1 MSLGKLDPG
10 EYGGMGPTSTALA
23 TAATAVVRMAAETM
37 ATMARRADDEDDDPA
52 TASEINIDASFIF
65 DWGNAPGTGPYF
77 SSNNVDAAQQITTA
91 ALLGSAG
98 IVAFSL
104 LRVRWPELYSHRLRL
119 RHMRPSNIPRT
130 VFGWIYPLSTM
141 SDRHVL
147 ETIGLDALLFFRSY
161 RMFIYM
167 FLCLTTSGMLILYP
181 VNFFWS
187 RDDPIEQNDKH
198 TIFDSPIANVK
209 SLTGRYS
216 IAHALMAYVFAAI
229 LFFYIDRFALHTIT
243 MRWHYLL
250 LTRRS
255 GNSRTLM
262 VTHLPRELRSEAAL
276 ARFIRGMHTGEIESV
291 HVTPMGNE
299 LNRALAHRTKV
310 LRKLEASFVRML
322 GNPCRARSYNPE
334 LLKRVVLTNSPDA
347 RAVEAKLLRRWARRT
362 KLRKPVGR
370 PQMTVVDRKSGR
382 WWWPF
387 VRVDCIDHWRTE
399 LMRADARLQRAREG
413 FGSGEGGTAAFV
425 TMRQPAD
432 AYIIAQLSVHARPDT
447 CKIRMAPEAR
457 SIAWKSIGKPYSSKM
472 LRYVMGL
479 IMTVALLL
487 LWCVP
492 VVLISTLIS
501 LRFLVT
507 RSPGL
512 ADVVRDSQFVRSLL
526 SYTLPSLILTIF
538 MTILPRL
545 LWMFVLAG
553 GDRAFGIADKN
564 MFIRHLYFLVIYIV
578 IIFGMSG
585 SVWSAVYDIFT
596 DFGGFWSQ
604 LVNALPGMATWYCVY
619 VMLYGIGYQVLKL
632 LHLKSV
638 CRFLFHQA
646 MAHTPREY
654 MKAIS
659 PVFIDWGTFQPY
671 TVLFFFVGILYSH
684 MQPLLLPITMLY
696 YIVGLLVMKYMCVY
710 AWYFRQENAGTFW
723 PVIIRRM
730 VVCVLMYQALTTAIF
745 SGDDNHWFVAPMLVL
760 MLFSWYYFWVRC
772 KYLKRLA
779 DSVPLQ
785 LLREAERRRK
795 LVLLRERKEVMLTAS
810 AHSPLP
816 GRVTWEDNRPD
827 VASESACE
835 SICQQHQQEQLSAVA
850 AEEKELDNQAL
861 MPKQTRPRRTRQW
874 FVKLLHNALVHPIQ
888 ALISSVSYMIVY
900 LKGDPAGP
908 LWEHMD
914 DYAFPERVD
923 RSISH
928 PAGRDSVDHHLPKQ
942 QPGSI
947 LDILKST
954 VLGIP
959 RAFVSIGSEFFVD
972 FHVPRAHLDSSV
984 FSYPRAE
991 HTNDAF
997 ATSHRRRTQKKKAE
1011 REEEDMRQ
1019 KRSALVAGVEIEKV
1033 PFASANESTNDAD
1046 GESIFP
1052 SAIDRAES
1060 VRQMQY
1066 CLAPAVELP
1075 PAYIPRINEPTSP
1088 QLSRLP
1094 LLTIPPSVFRT
1105 TTSIP
1110 EVDPQTGGTNA
1121 MQYQAFNSELP
1132 FGTQMNRR
1140 YTDFS
1145 QPNMSYLMGIL
1156 DTTKFR
1162 YMHPGLYG
1170 DLPSLWL
1177 PVQSLKH
1184 RTELKRTAGQRV
1196 KSAIR
1201 ALEGALEDNLIG
1213 ERAAGKLHEK
1223 RKEMRRRVK
1232 DATKL
1237 TPFSTRQ
1244 SPRTSLDSRSPV
1256 ASSLPAIVDDSSSS
1270 FSNVALGD
1278 RSSNIGAAVVGE
1290 QQGASSSA
1298 EPSKTLP
1305 TAEKVSDL
1313 AVQQKMD
1320 DMMVASRCT
1329 ALGIDPS
1336 IVSNWDPTGLH
1347 RACTLI
1353 NVHQQ
1358 SAPSQSDDSSFGPS
1372 LPATTE
1378 HDSLMDPPSLL
1389 DESDSDYES
1398 DSQERIEDNPRADS
1412 LRNAEEG
1419 NAAARNN

>member
-1 MSLGKLDPG
+1 MSLGELESGD
-10 EYGGMGPTSTALA
+10 YGGMAPTSTAFA
-23 TAATAVVRMAAETM
+23 TAATAMMRMATETM
-37 ATMARRADDEDDDPA
+37 VGRADETKESA
-52 TASEINIDASFIF
+52 TESEITIDASFLF

-91 ALLGSAG
+91 ALLGSIG
-98 IVAFSL
+98 IVVFSL

-130 VFGWIYPLSTM
+130 VFGWMYPLATM

-167 FLCLTTSGMLILYP
+167 FISLTTFGMLILYP
-181 VNFFWS
+181 VNFFWG
-187 RDDPIEQNDKH
+187 RDDPVEKDDKH

-209 SLTGRYS
+209 NLSGRYS
-216 IAHALMAYVFAAI
+216 IAHAFMAYVFAGI

-262 VTHLPRELRSEAAL
+262 ATHLPRELRSEAAL
-276 ARFIRGMHTGEIESV
+276 ARFIRGMHAGEVESV
-291 HVTPMGNE
+291 HVTPMGDE

-310 LRKLEASFVRML
+310 LRKLEASFVHML
-322 GNPCRARSYNPE
+322 GNPCRARSYDPE
-334 LLKRVVLTNSPDA
+334 LLKRVVLTDSPEA
-347 RAVEAKLLRRWARRT
+347 RELEAKLLRRWARRT

-370 PQMTVVDRKSGR
+370 PQMTMMDRSGGR

-387 VRVDCIDHWRTE
+387 VRVDCIDHWREE
-399 LMRADARLQRAREG
+399 LTRADARLQSARDG
-413 FGSGEGGTAAFV
+413 FGNGEGGTAAFV
-425 TMRQPAD
+425 TMQQPAD
-432 AYIIAQLSVHARPDT
+432 AYVIAQLSVHARPDT

-472 LRYVMGL
+472 LRYVLGL

-545 LWMFVLAG
+545 LWMFVLTG

-585 SVWSAVYDIFT
+585 SVWSAIYSIFT

-619 VMLYGIGYQVLKL
+619 VMLYGVGYQVLKL

-646 MAHTPREY
+646 MAHTPRDY

-684 MQPLLLPITMLY
+684 LQPLLLPMTMLY

-710 AWYFRQENAGTFW
+710 AWYFRQENAGVLW

-730 VVCVLMYQALTTAIF
+730 VVCVLLYQALTTAIF
-745 SGDDNHWFVAPMLVL
+745 AGDDNHWFVAPMIVL
-760 MLFSWYYFWVRC
+760 MLFTWYYFWVRC

-779 DSVPLQ
+779 ESVPLQ
-785 LLREAERRRK
+785 MLREAERRRK
-795 LVLLRERKEVMLTAS
+795 LALLRERKEIMLSAS

-816 GRVTWEDNRPD
+816 GRVTWEDGRSE
-827 VASESACE
+827 VAPVSASD
-835 SICQQHQQEQLSAVA
+835 SISQQQQDQLSAVA
-850 AEEKELDNQAL
+850 AEEVELDSQAL
-861 MPKQTRPRRTRQW
+861 MPKHLHPKRTRQW
-874 FVKLLHNALVHPIQ
+874 FLELLYNALVHPIQ
-888 ALISSVSYMIVY
+888 ALISSMSYMIVY

-923 RSISH
+923 RISH
-928 PAGRDSVDHHLPKQ
+928 PAGRDAVDHHLPKQ

-947 LDILKST
+947 LDITKSI

-959 RAFVSIGSEFFVD
+959 RAIVSIGSEFFVN

-997 ATSHRRRTQKKKAE
+997 ATSHRRRVQKKKAE
-1011 REEEDMRQ
+1011 REKEEMRQ
-1019 KRSALVAGVEIEKV
+1019 KRRTLMGGVDNEKLPSASVSGNN
-1033 PFASANESTNDAD
+1033 SDAAED
-1046 GESIFP
+1046 GDSLLP
-1052 SAIDRAES
+1052 PAIDRAES
-1060 VRQMQY
+1060 VHQMQY

-1075 PAYIPRINEPTSP
+1075 LAYIPRINEPTTPRS
-1088 QLSRLP
+1088 SKLP
-1094 LLTIPPSVFRT
+1094 LLTITTPITRT
-1105 TTSIP
+1105 ATSIP
-1110 EVDPQTGGTNA
+1110 EVDPQTGSSNA
-1121 MQYQAFNSELP
+1121 MQYQAYNSELP

-1145 QPNMSYLMGIL
+1145 QPNMSYLSGIL

-1177 PVQSLKH
+1177 PVQCLKH

-1201 ALEGALEDNLIG
+1201 ALEGVLEDNIIG
-1213 ERAAGKLHEK
+1213 ERTAEKLHEK
-1223 RKEMRRRVK
+1223 RKEMRKRVK

-1237 TPFSTRQ
+1237 TPFASRQ
-1244 SPRTSLDSRSPV
+1244 SPRPSLDSKIQG
-1256 ASSLPAIVDDSSSS
+1256 ASSLPVIVDDNSSISNVVLGNKSSS
-1270 FSNVALGD
+1270 
-1278 RSSNIGAAVVGE
+1278 IGAPVVGE
-1290 QQGASSSA
+1290 GSSLSA
-1298 EPSKTLP
+1298 KPSKSLKTF
-1305 TAEKVSDL
+1305 EKVSDL

-1320 DMMVASRCT
+1320 DMMVASRCS
-1329 ALGIDPS
+1329 ALGIDPT
-1336 IVSNWDPTGLH
+1336 IVSDWDPTGLH
-1347 RACTLI
+1347 HSYTFMNDRQTPQHL
-1353 NVHQQ
+1353 
-1358 SAPSQSDDSSFGPS
+1358 SQSDNSLSGLS
-1372 LPATTE
+1372 LPIATDR
-1378 HDSLMDPPSLL
+1378 DSLMDPPILL

-1398 DSQERIEDNPRADS
+1398 DNQERIENSPRRNS
-1412 LRNAEEG
+1412 LRGTEEG
-1419 NAAARNN
+1419 NATWKQ

>member
-1 MSLGKLDPG
+1 MRLGELDATD
-10 EYGGMGPTSTALA
+10 YGGAGPTSTVFEA
-23 TAATAVVRMAAETM
+23 AATAVVRMATETIVTM
-37 ATMARRADDEDDDPA
+37 AGRAEEDDNPA
-52 TASEINIDASFIF
+52 TESEINIDVSFLF
-65 DWGNAPGTGPYF
+65 DWGNAPGMGPYF
-77 SSNNVDAAQQITTA
+77 SANNVDAAQQITTA
-91 ALLGSAG
+91 ALLGSIG
-98 IVAFSL
+98 VLVFSL

-130 VFGWIYPLSTM
+130 VFGWIYPMATM

-167 FLCLTTSGMLILYP
+167 FLTLTTFGMLVLYP

-187 RDDPIEQNDKH
+187 RDDPIEQDDRH

-209 SLTGRYS
+209 SLAGRYS
-216 IAHALMAYVFAAI
+216 IAHAFMAYVFAAI

-262 VTHLPRELRSEAAL
+262 ATHLPRELRCEAAL
-276 ARFIRGMHTGEIESV
+276 LRFIRGMHAGEVESV
-291 HVTPMGNE
+291 HVAPMGDE
-299 LNRALAHRTKV
+299 LNRALVHRTKV
-310 LRKLEASFVRML
+310 LRKLEASFVHML
-322 GNPCRARSYNPE
+322 GNPCRARSYDPE
-334 LLKRVVLTNSPDA
+334 LLKRVVLTDSPDA
-347 RAVEAKLLRRWARRT
+347 RVLEAKLLRRWARRT
-362 KLRKPVGR
+362 RLRKPIGR
-370 PQMTVVDRKSGR
+370 PQMTVVDRSRAR

-399 LMRADARLQRAREG
+399 LMRADARLQRARDG
-413 FGSGEGGTAAFV
+413 FGNGEGGTAAFV

-432 AYIIAQLSVHARPDT
+432 AYVIAQLSVHARPDT

-472 LRYVMGL
+472 LRYVLGL

-545 LWMFVLAG
+545 LWMFVLTG

-585 SVWSAVYDIFT
+585 SVWSSIYDIFT

-646 MAHTPREY
+646 MSHTPRDY

-671 TVLFFFVGILYSH
+671 TILFFFVGILYSH
-684 MQPLLLPITMLY
+684 MQPLLLPMTMLY
-696 YIVGLLVMKYMCVY
+696 YIVGLFVMKYMCVY
-710 AWYFRQENAGTFW
+710 AWYFRQENAGTLW

-730 VVCVLMYQALTTAIF
+730 VVCVLLYQALTTAIF
-745 SGDDNHWFVAPMLVL
+745 AGDDNHWFVAPMIIL
-760 MLFSWYYFWVRC
+760 MLFTWYYFWVRC

-795 LVLLRERKEVMLTAS
+795 LVLLRERKEIMLTAS

-816 GRVTWEDNRPD
+816 GRVTWEDNQLEVGPPS
-827 VASESACE
+827 ASESI
-835 SICQQHQQEQLSAVA
+835 SQQQQQQEQLSVVA
-850 AEEKELDNQAL
+850 AEEMELDNQAL

-900 LKGDPAGP
+900 LKGDPAAP

-923 RSISH
+923 RISH
-928 PAGRDSVDHHLPKQ
+928 PAGRDAVDHHLPKK

-947 LDILKST
+947 LDIIKSI

-959 RAFVSIGSEFFVD
+959 RACVSIWSEFFMD

-984 FSYPRAE
+984 VSYPRAE
-991 HTNDAF
+991 HANDAF

-1011 REEEDMRQ
+1011 REEEDLRQ
-1019 KRSALVAGVEIEKV
+1019 KRQALLAGADTENV
-1033 PFASANESTNDAD
+1033 PLASANDDNNDGD
-1046 GESIFP
+1046 SLFP
-1052 SAIDRAES
+1052 PAIDRAES
-1060 VRQMQY
+1060 VRQMEY

-1075 PAYIPRINEPTSP
+1075 PAYIPRINEPASP
-1088 QLSRLP
+1088 RNPRLP
-1094 LLTIPPSVFRT
+1094 LLTIPHPVART
-1105 TTSIP
+1105 ATSIP
-1110 EVDPQTGGTNA
+1110 EIDPRTGSSNA

-1132 FGTQMNRR
+1132 FGTQINRR
-1140 YTDFS
+1140 YTDFT
-1145 QPNMSYLMGIL
+1145 QPNMSYLPGIL

-1177 PVQSLKH
+1177 PVQRLKH

-1196 KSAIR
+1196 KSAMR
-1201 ALEGALEDNLIG
+1201 ALEGVLEDNIIG

-1237 TPFSTRQ
+1237 SPFSTRQ
-1244 SPRTSLDSRSPV
+1244 SPRPSLDSRSP
-1256 ASSLPAIVDDSSSS
+1256 ASLPVIIDDSSSL
-1270 FSNVALGD
+1270 SNGMLGD
-1278 RSSNIGAAVVGE
+1278 KSPNIGGVGE
-1290 QQGASSSA
+1290 KQGSSSA

-1305 TAEKVSDL
+1305 ASKNVSDM
-1313 AVQQKMD
+1313 AVQRKIN
-1320 DMMVASRCT
+1320 DMMVVYRCGT
-1329 ALGIDPS
+1329 LGIDPS
-1336 IVSNWDPTGLH
+1336 IVNNWDPTGLH
-1347 RACTLI
+1347 HSCTLMDAR
-1353 NVHQQ
+1353 QQ
-1358 SAPSQSDDSSFGPS
+1358 PIPPQSDDSSSVPS
-1372 LPATTE
+1372 LPTTTGR
-1378 HDSLMDPPSLL
+1378 DSLMDPVILL

-1398 DSQERIEDNPRADS
+1398 DNPDHIDDNPPHDL

-1419 NAAARNN
+1419 NAPARNN